1 MKKINKIM
9 AAAMV
14 ALTTLCGCNSEPEY
28 LTFRGLSLGMNPEAF
43 VDSLLAK
50 GYEIDTTMKA
60 DNCVFLVNKG
70 EQKSSMTIEIDE
82 LGIANLQEN
91 FERETNDSTE
101 ELYWSNR
108 KVYEDLYPGTFYMEK
123 NSDLHKHCVFQTA
136 MGNVNVVLE
145 NPFRPTFYMLLEAKR
160 EE

>member
-1 MKKINKIM
+1 MKKM
-9 AAAMV
+9 MMAAMV

-28 LTFRGLSLGMNPEAF
+28 LTFKGLSLGLKPEAF

-50 GYEIDTTMKA
+50 GYEIDTTMEA
-60 DNCVFLVNKG
+60 DGCIFLINRG
-70 EQKSSMTIEIDE
+70 ETKSSMTIEVDVK
-82 LGIANLQEN
+82 GIANLQEN

-101 ELYWSNR
+101 QLYWDNR
-108 KVYEDLYPGTFYMEK
+108 KVYEDLYPGTFYMKK
-123 NSDLHKHCVFQTA
+123 NSDLHKHCVFQTK
-136 MGNVNVVLE
+136 MGDVNVVLE

>member
-1 MKKINKIM
+1 MKKINRMM
-9 AAAMV
+9 AAALV
-14 ALTTLCGCNSEPEY
+14 AATTLCSCNSEPEY
-28 LTFRGLSLGMNPEAF
+28 LTFRGLSMGMQPEAF
-43 VDSLLAK
+43 VDSLLNK
-50 GYEIDTTMKA
+50 GYEIDTTMEA
-60 DNCVFLVNKG
+60 EGCIFLVNKG
-70 EQKSSMTIEIDE
+70 ELKSSMTIEVDE
-82 LGIANLQEN
+82 KGIANLQEN

-108 KVYEDLYPGTFYMEK
+108 KVYEDLYPGTFYMKK

-136 MGNVNVVLE
+136 MGDVNVVLE